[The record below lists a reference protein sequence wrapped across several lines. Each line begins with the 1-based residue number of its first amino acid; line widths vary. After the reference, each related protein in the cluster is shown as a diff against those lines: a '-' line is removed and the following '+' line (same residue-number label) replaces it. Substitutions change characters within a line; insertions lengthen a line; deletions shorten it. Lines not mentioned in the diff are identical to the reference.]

1 MCRDLFP
8 GNLWRQLLIHRVNVW
23 GNYQG
28 VCPDSLAGLQVSVS
42 SGYDKV
48 TITDLRDP
56 VFYGTQGSFLLL
68 NFVVVNLGDTVGLT
82 GAPLFK

>member
-1 MCRDLFP
+1 VQGFVP
-8 GNLWRQLLIHRVNVW
+8 GKFVAAVTYSQGICLGELS
-23 GNYQG
+23 G

-48 TITDLRDP
+48 TITDLRGP

-68 NFVVVNLGDTVGLT
+68 NFVVVNLGDNVGLT

>member
-1 MCRDLFP
+1 VVGDYFPKGIIFLREMCRDLFP
-8 GNLWRQLLIHRVNVW
+8 GNLWQQLLIHRVNVW

-56 VFYGTQGSFLLL
+56 VFMGHRDLI
-68 NFVVVNLGDTVGLT
+68 D
-82 GAPLFK
+82 